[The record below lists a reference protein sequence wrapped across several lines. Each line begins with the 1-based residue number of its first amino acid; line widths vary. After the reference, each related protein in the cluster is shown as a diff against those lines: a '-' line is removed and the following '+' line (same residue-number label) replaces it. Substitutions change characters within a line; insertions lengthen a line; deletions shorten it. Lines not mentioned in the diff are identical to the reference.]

1 MISMSNRVSGIL
13 VLLLLAVL
21 TPLHAQTPGNGAG
34 DTTGLENVSSEDLL
48 KLKEDL
54 EKQKSKLETER
65 VDLLDKGLKQSKEFL
80 EKSGGGTATTSLVL
94 LQRAE
99 YLFLI
104 LEDNFQA
111 QAESLAVINDQRLRQ
126 WDLQRDEYKARLVA
140 EGKDEKAVEEALGQ
154 IPPPNLIP
162 DPERDYSEIL
172 RTYQQLV
179 ERFPESPYVVDA
191 MYNIAYIKESQGKQ
205 LKLRELNSPAD
216 GRWAE
221 EGERRLREALKVYQ
235 DLAVRF
241 SDSKYAAE
249 AYNRIGEYYFSRGG
263 DADLQKA
270 IKNYSKVLDYPQS
283 PRFPEAV
290 YKLAWTHYRLGNY
303 PQAISYFTY
312 LVDDVD
318 SARHYNVSY
327 QELDTEAII
336 YIGISFNRWA
346 EQIDLA
352 QGTSDGGHKLIRS
365 YIDEA
370 KLNTKRYAPDIMWAL
385 AESYDVEQKD
395 TLALRSY
402 RELLDTYPLYAKG
415 PDAQYKVISTFQR
428 LSNAA
433 QNATLSKSLTD
444 SVLSNRFKLYEMFKP
459 GSEWSV
465 AVEDKETVR
474 RGNQMARD
482 VLVENIFYYYEEA
495 AASPGKE
502 NWRIALD
509 FSKQFISYFPTD
521 TFAYKIHYNVAFIQ
535 HYMFG
540 QLDSAFEEYIN
551 VANKYTYDTYRY
563 KSSIDAY
570 LIADSLNRRNP
581 YKKPANAPG
590 DSILPLTPGEEKLIE
605 AINNY
610 SRLFSDT
617 VTQFPMDSLTNPEP
631 VLGIPGRKTAD
642 FLAYAGEIYFNH
654 NDFNRSSQYFN
665 TVLTRYPN
673 SDKVIISEKYL
684 MKSYLD
690 RKDYRSSEIV
700 ARRILNNPASSGE
713 QKDEAVRTIF
723 YTTFKHAEVFQQKKE
738 SARAGREFERAYVEG
753 TQLGYKKRE
762 ELGVALFN
770 SGIEYTNSREL
781 KRAIR
786 AYEIYAD
793 TFPDTKDAPNA
804 LFNTQSLYAEM
815 KDMKAAARTS
825 ERLADKYP
833 SYSENDGAINAEIVL
848 YNAEY
853 YLEQAA
859 KQATSRGDTMD
870 AKAQNREA
878 IRVSE
883 KFVQRYPK
891 SKYATEMDF
900 GVAKLL
906 FAVNEEEKA
915 FQKYRE
921 FANRYP
927 TDKRNVQALY
937 EVGIN
942 HLKRGRR
949 GEAILAFQD
958 TKKKSDELKKLRL
971 DYNKYFSS
979 EAVYELARLKYEDF
993 SKISL
998 KNPGAEYKETMKFT
1012 LVKELIELYQTVT
1025 EYAHMRTYEAA
1036 YYRGLVREE
1045 FGEALANRQFKQE
1058 KDVAKQIIAQSE
1070 VYAGAAKAY
1079 RGAVEEY
1086 INSYN
1091 FLDKAYQKF
1100 VEEEKAMADSVA
1112 RLYPNKPDSARIV
1125 TRWAVEGRTAKDKEF
1140 SLKRFKDMSVYYRD
1154 LSRSKISR
1162 ILYAVASAKKLT
1174 LDAYLGAPTTFKY
1187 GTLEYVA
1194 EKMQGIPVIKR
1205 AADEAIASFESAAR
1219 EADSLGINDKY
1230 SSESRRN
1237 VVKLSGIVPTELSK
1251 LSFAVMDLYR
1261 KESDYYRVVV
1271 AGGEEFVDKTTR
1283 KGFYDVFYDIPIQM
1297 NVYMS
1302 QYAQPIGT
1310 QTIKSF
1316 SEAITKAKEKNLL
1329 DEDAQQIEKEM
1340 LNFAYEFAKMNYQE
1354 ADTSDKYYKSY
1365 EATFFAN
1372 QDKPEFAYYSE
1383 ASATYN
1389 QVLTFA
1395 RENARGVLEE
1405 AYSNALDL
1413 GYIKLAPD
1421 PEGKEGDQ
1429 IAITENVNARRIL
1442 ALLGKYDQY
1451 YAKLLKLKSYTK
1463 TYASN
1468 YSDWKSYYRYVDSW
1482 QTPGFDDGA
1491 WYAAAAPPASAIV
1504 AHAVLDTNE
1513 AYPIWI
1519 GLGQG
1524 FSVPKLPDY
1533 VPEIPKEIV
1542 VDTASSIVMPIDTSG
1557 SGLTPTDSTV
1567 VPDDSG
1573 ASGSG
1578 TDTTKV
1584 EGGETDTMKLED
1596 VESYF
1601 GRLELTRR
1609 LAVVQDSAVRPV
1621 YSQIE
1626 MQKILDT
1633 SKTGHFRMKFDVV
1646 GSPQGGRIS
1655 VAADGYYEFYLNGA
1669 YIGAALAEQEDTRGD
1684 SLEITDLFPENFVQ
1698 GLNVL
1703 AIVLKDQES
1712 PQQHHGLRV
1721 FLEVNEVEDAS
1732 AAFAEP
1738 PLPKGDGLRD
1748 ILYRR
1753 GRVIGK

>member
-1 MISMSNRVSGIL
+1 MTSMSDRLRIVL
-13 VLLLLAVL
+13 VLLLVAVATRL
-21 TPLHAQTPGNGAG
+21 QAQTTDNGST
-34 DTTGLENVSSEDLL
+34 DTLGLENVSSEDLL

-54 EKQKSKLETER
+54 EKQKSKLESER
-65 VDLLDKGLKQSKEFL
+65 VELLDKGLRQSKEFL
-80 EKSGGGTATTSLVL
+80 EKSAGGTATTSLVL

-104 LEDNFQA
+104 LEDQFQA
-111 QAESLAVINDQRLRQ
+111 QAESIAVLNDQRLRR
-126 WDLQRDEYKARLVA
+126 WDADRDQYRAKLVA
-140 EGKDEKAVEEALGQ
+140 EGRDEKAIEEELGLL
-154 IPPPNLIP
+154 PPPDLVP
-162 DPERDYSEIL
+162 DPEKDYTEIL
-172 RTYQQLV
+172 RTYQKLV
-179 ERFPESPYVVDA
+179 EKFPESPYVIDA
-191 MYNIAYIKESQGKQ
+191 MYNIAYIRESQGKQ
-205 LKLRELNSPAD
+205 LKLRELNSPND
-216 GRWAE
+216 GKWAE
-221 EGERRLREALKVYQ
+221 EGERRLREALKYYQ

-352 QGTSDGGHKLIRS
+352 QGTNDGGYKLIRS

-370 KLNTKRYAPDIMWAL
+370 KLNKKRYAPDIMWAL

-395 TLALRSY
+395 TLALRAY

-428 LSNAA
+428 LTNAA
-433 QNATLSKSLTD
+433 ATNPGLAKSLND
-444 SVLSNRFKLYEMFKP
+444 SVISNRFKLYEMFKP
-459 GSEWSV
+459 GGEWSN
-465 AVEDKETVR
+465 AVEDKEVVR

-482 VLVENIFYYYEEA
+482 VLVENIFYYYQEA
-495 AASPGKE
+495 EASLDKE

-521 TFAYKIHYNVAFIQ
+521 TFAYFIHYNVAFIQ

-551 VANKYTYDTYRY
+551 VANKYTYDKYRY

-570 LIADSLNRRNP
+570 FIADSLYRRNP
-581 YKKPANAPG
+581 FKKPANVPN
-590 DSILPLTPGEEKLIE
+590 DSVLALTPGEEKLIE

-610 SRLFSDT
+610 SRLFPDT
-617 VTQFPMDSLTNPEP
+617 VSLYPMDSLTNPQP
-631 VLGIPGRKTAD
+631 VMGIPGLKTAE
-642 FLAYAGEIYFNH
+642 FLAFAGEIYFNH
-654 NDFNRSSQYFN
+654 NDLNRSSQYFN
-665 TVLTRYPN
+665 TILTRYPTSN
-673 SDKVIISEKYL
+673 KVIISEKYL
-684 MKSYLD
+684 MQSYVD

-700 ARRILNNPASSGE
+700 ARRILGNPSATTE
-713 QKDEAVRTIF
+713 QKDEAVRIIF
-723 YTTFKHAEVFQQKKE
+723 YSVFKHGEAFQGAKQNAK
-738 SARAGREFERAYVEG
+738 AAREFERAYTEG
-753 TQLGYKKRE
+753 TELGHKKKE
-762 ELGVALFN
+762 ELAIALFN

-786 AYEIYAD
+786 SFETYAEK
-793 TFPDTKDAPNA
+793 FPDTKDAPNA
-804 LFNTQSLYAEM
+804 LFNAQAMYAEM
-815 KDMKAAARTS
+815 KDMKAAARQS
-825 ERLADKYP
+825 ERLADTYP
-833 SYSENDGAINAEIVL
+833 AYSENEGTITAEIVL

-859 KQATSRGDTMD
+859 KQASSRGDTVD
-870 AKAQNREA
+870 AKAQNLEA

-900 GVAKLL
+900 GIAKLL

-927 TDKRNVQALY
+927 NDKRNVQALY
-937 EVGIN
+937 EVGMN

-949 GEAILAFQD
+949 NEAILAFQD
-958 TKKKSDELKKLRL
+958 TKKKSDDLKKQRL

-993 SKISL
+993 SKINL
-998 KNPGAEYKETMKFT
+998 KIPGVEHKESMKFT

-1025 EYAHMRTYEAA
+1025 EYAHIRTYEAA

-1045 FGEALANRQFKQE
+1045 FGEALALRQFKQE

-1100 VEEEKAMADSVA
+1100 VEEEKAIADSVKL
-1112 RLYPNKPDSARIV
+1112 LYPNKPDSARIV

-1140 SLKRFKDMSVYYRD
+1140 SLKKFKDMSIYYRD

-1162 ILYAVASAKKLT
+1162 ILYAVASAKKLV
-1174 LDAYLGAPTTFKY
+1174 LDAYLNAPTTFKY

-1194 EKMQGIPVIKR
+1194 EKMQGIPVIKK
-1205 AADEAIASFESAAR
+1205 AADEAILSYESAAH

-1230 SSESRRN
+1230 SAESRRN
-1237 VVKLSGIVPTELSK
+1237 VVKLSGIVPSELSK
-1251 LSFAVMDLYR
+1251 LAFAVMDLYR

-1271 AGGEEFVDKTTR
+1271 AGGEEWVDKTTR

-1316 SEAITKAKEKNLL
+1316 SDAVTKAKQKNLL
-1329 DEDAQQIEKEM
+1329 DEDARQIEKEM
-1340 LNFAYEFAKMNYQE
+1340 LNFAYEFAKMNYAE
-1354 ADTSDKYYKSY
+1354 ADTADKYYKAY
-1365 EATFFAN
+1365 EATFLAN
-1372 QDKPEFAYYSE
+1372 QDKPEFGYYGE
-1383 ASATYN
+1383 ASSTYS
-1389 QVLTFA
+1389 QVITFA

-1405 AYSNALDL
+1405 SYNNALDL
-1413 GYIKLAPD
+1413 GYIKLVPD
-1421 PEGKEGDQ
+1421 PEGAEGDQ
-1429 IAITENVNARRIL
+1429 IAVAENASARRII

-1463 TYASN
+1463 QYASN
-1468 YSDWKSYYRYVDSW
+1468 YSNWKTLHRYMDSW
-1482 QTPGFDDGA
+1482 QTTGFDDGS
-1491 WYAAAAPPASAIV
+1491 WYTAAPPPATEIV
-1504 AHAVLDTNE
+1504 AHALLDTNE
-1513 AYPIWI
+1513 AYPMWL
-1519 GLGQG
+1519 GLGQS
-1524 FSVPKLPDY
+1524 FTVPVLPEYIPEVPK
-1533 VPEIPKEIV
+1533 EEKIETV
-1542 VDTASSIVMPIDTSG
+1542 VDTTGGMTVPVDSSVV
-1557 SGLTPTDSTV
+1557 PTD
-1567 VPDDSG
+1567 G
-1573 ASGSG
+1573 GEL

-1584 EGGETDTMKLED
+1584 DETVPVDTSGTEG

-1601 GRLELTRR
+1601 TRLELVRR
-1609 LAVVQDSAVRPV
+1609 VAAIQDTSARPI

-1626 MQKILDT
+1626 MQRILDT
-1633 SKTGHFRMKFDVV
+1633 SKTVHYRTKFDIV
-1646 GSPQGGRIS
+1646 GSPLGGRIA

-1669 YIGAALAEQEDTRGD
+1669 YIGAAMAEQEDTKGD
-1684 SLEITDLFPENFVQ
+1684 SLEVTDLFPENFVQ
-1698 GLNVL
+1698 GRNVL

-1712 PQQHHGLRV
+1712 PQQHHGIRV
-1721 FLEVNEVEDAS
+1721 LLEVNEIEDAS
-1732 AAFAEP
+1732 AEFAEP
-1738 PLPKGDGLRD
+1738 PLPKGDSLRD

-1753 GRVIGK
+1753 GRVIGR